1 MNKARH
7 ESDLAR
13 LATSLRQLD
22 DSLAGCMKCGLCQAV
37 CPVFG
42 VTKLESDVAR
52 GKLALLD
59 GLAQSLLEGDEA
71 VRRVDD
77 RLNRCLLCGSCE
89 AQCPS
94 GVPLTDIF
102 MQARVLLTEYRGL
115 SPVKKAVFRGLL
127 ARPGLF
133 DALARLGRHGQK
145 LVFRPA
151 GAAGQTVSAPLLAP
165 LLGTKR
171 HIAPL
176 AAPLHL
182 AGGADLPARD
192 GMPTVA
198 FFPGC
203 LGDKMFP
210 DMSKACLKALT
221 WHGVGVWLPPGLACC
236 GIPALASGDAR
247 GFARMAARNLEILAT
262 RAFDALVTPCA
273 TCTTTIARL
282 WPRHLGG
289 AKLSPAAA
297 RLLAELPVRAQDI
310 HAFLVRTCGAPAHLS
325 AASPTDAPRLVAYH
339 DSCHLKKGL
348 GVTTEPRALIAANP
362 AYRLVEMERADA
374 CCGHGGSFNLFRYDL
389 SSRIGRAKRDA
400 VVASGADTVAAGCPA
415 CMLQLMDMLAKNG
428 DTIRVRHSLEIYA
441 EALPDASDGQSGSG
455 DSGPGRG

>member
-1 MNKARH
+1 MEK
-7 ESDLAR
+7 LR
-13 LATSLRQLD
+13 LNQCATGTVEGYS
-22 DSLAGCMKCGLCQAV
+22 SEGLGIVRLNGAV
-37 CPVFG
+37 VF
-42 VTKLESDVAR
+42 VPR
-52 GKLALLD
+52 
-59 GLAQSLLEGDEA
+59 A
-71 VRRVDD
+71 VRGEEIELRIIKVMKTAAAGEIVRIIRPSPERVKPECPYYG
-77 RLNRCLLCGSCE
+77 RCGGCDF
-89 AQCPS
+89 QH
-94 GVPLTDIF
+94 LTYGEELWAKR
-102 MQARVLLTEYRGL
+102 QRVQ
-115 SPVKKAVFRGLL
+115 
-127 ARPGLF
+127 

-282 WPRHLGG
+282 WPRRLGG

>member
-13 LATSLRQLD
+13 LAASLRQLD

-151 GAAGQTVSAPLLAP
+151 GAAGQTMSAPLLAP
-165 LLGTKR
+165 LLGTN
-171 HIAPL
+171 ATSLLWPPL
-176 AAPLHL
+176 CTL
-182 AGGADLPARD
+182 R
-192 GMPTVA
+192 
-198 FFPGC
+198 
-203 LGDKMFP
+203 
-210 DMSKACLKALT
+210 
-221 WHGVGVWLPPGLACC
+221 
-236 GIPALASGDAR
+236 
-247 GFARMAARNLEILAT
+247 AARTFRPVTECPLWPFFRAAWAT
-262 RAFDALVTPCA
+262 RCF
-273 TCTTTIARL
+273 
-282 WPRHLGG
+282 
-289 AKLSPAAA
+289 
-297 RLLAELPVRAQDI
+297 
-310 HAFLVRTCGAPAHLS
+310 RTCPKPS
-325 AASPTDAPRLVAYH
+325 
-339 DSCHLKKGL
+339 
-348 GVTTEPRALIAANP
+348 
-362 AYRLVEMERADA
+362 
-374 CCGHGGSFNLFRYDL
+374 
-389 SSRIGRAKRDA
+389 
-400 VVASGADTVAAGCPA
+400 
-415 CMLQLMDMLAKNG
+415 
-428 DTIRVRHSLEIYA
+428 
-441 EALPDASDGQSGSG
+441 
-455 DSGPGRG
+455 